1 MRPEKA
7 ARISSYLA
15 RNSARIS
22 IMNREREEIA
32 DYYEKNKYAEYAFS
46 EEAER
51 IAKRRA
57 QMDAHRQ
64 PQRKRKNSLFGNG
77 KGMPNILGFG
87 FIVIIM
93 VMIIMIMK

>member
-22 IMNREREEIA
+22 IMNREREETA
-32 DYYEKNKYAEYAFS
+32 DYYEKNKYAEYVFS

-57 QMDAHRQ
+57 QMIARRQ
-64 PQRKRKNSLFGNG
+64 PQRKKKSFLTSR
-77 KGMPNILGFG
+77 KGMPNILSFG
-87 FIVIIM
+87 VIVIIM
-93 VMIIMIMK
+93 VMIIILMK